1 MDYDFI
7 HIDMES
13 VADPLS
19 TTHFSYLKE
28 VQSVMLNH
36 MKELT
41 SIQKRR
47 IYMKYYI
54 NMKNVYIAKIEN
66 VSEGAIRKS
75 IKQSISYLRR
85 KMYKYI
91 H

>member
-1 MDYDFI
+1 
-7 HIDMES
+7 
-13 VADPLS
+13 
-19 TTHFSYLKE
+19 
-28 VQSVMLNH
+28 

-41 SIQKRR
+41 YIQKRR

-54 NMKNVYIAKIEN
+54 NMKNVDIAKIET

-85 KMYKYI
+85 KMYMIKLYSI
-91 H
+91 HKESILIEYLCTKKEIL

>member
-13 VADPLS
+13 IADSLS
-19 TTHFSYLKE
+19 TTHFSNLKE

-47 IYMKYYI
+47 IYMKYYM
-54 NMKNVYIAKIEN
+54 NMKNVDIAKIEN

-75 IKQSISYLRR
+75 IKQGISYLRR
-85 KMYKYI
+85 KMYEYI

>member
-1 MDYDFI
+1 
-7 HIDMES
+7 
-13 VADPLS
+13 
-19 TTHFSYLKE
+19 
-28 VQSVMLNH
+28 

-41 SIQKRR
+41 YIQKRR

-54 NMKNVYIAKIEN
+54 NMKNVDIAKIEN

-85 KMYKYI
+85 KMYMIKLYSI
-91 H
+91 HKESILIEYLCTKKEIL